1 MPKVVTSPVEQF
13 PGTVVLADPL
23 TLSQVEL
30 IESALEFRPEGDRFF
45 FTVMDRQQLPAL
57 LACVQEWHLEHFP
70 EAVTMETF
78 PMSPRKVSH
87 QLIEWLWNELRAV
100 YLGETT
106 VPNAS

>member
-1 MPKVVTSPVEQF
+1 
-13 PGTVVLADPL
+13 
-23 TLSQVEL
+23 
-30 IESALEFRPEGDRFF
+30 
-45 FTVMDRQQLPAL
+45 
-57 LACVQEWHLEHFP
+57 VQEWRLEHFP

-87 QLIEWLWNELRAV
+87 RLIEWLWNELRAV